1 MRIGS
6 LCTGYGGLDLAAHAL
21 LGGDIA
27 WVCDIDEDVN
37 RLLEVRFPGIPNLGD
52 ITALPDA
59 EPVDVVTAGF
69 PCQPVSTAGQRKG
82 IEDERWIWD
91 DIIAFVGRMD
101 PRPRMLLLENVP
113 GLLSAN
119 RGDAM
124 ARVVEGLAA
133 LGYVGRY
140 RLLRASDVGACHRRA
155 RWFCVALHAEHAG
168 WDAAPFAGRVAEAS
182 AIGEGGE
189 WESAGTDRSPVADS
203 DGIRVGPVGGS
214 GRRDD
219 GFDGVGESA
228 AVPAGTEGAHA
239 ADSPQ
244 GDYLPTPT
252 SWLGRRPGNSDLTDP
267 GSKRVG
273 SGGSHPRSIELV
285 DAIARMLPTPTAQ
298 AAKHGATPDIHA
310 NRHGHNL
317 WDLPHLLPGGRGH
330 DPEVWGSFTA
340 ALDRHAAV
348 MGSRAPSPVTD
359 DGKLSPRFVEWM
371 MMLPPGWV
379 TGDDLG
385 LTRAAQLRILG
396 NGVVPAQAYAAYAS
410 LFETMGVAA

>member
-69 PCQPVSTAGQRKG
+69 PCQPVSNAGQRKG

>member
-69 PCQPVSTAGQRKG
+69 PCQPVSNAGRRKG

-203 DGIRVGPVGGS
+203 DGVRVGPVGGS

-310 NRHGHNL
+310 NRYGHNL

-348 MGSRAPSPVTD
+348 MGSHAPSPVTD

>member
-1 MRIGS
+1 
-6 LCTGYGGLDLAAHAL
+6 
-21 LGGDIA
+21 
-27 WVCDIDEDVN
+27 
-37 RLLEVRFPGIPNLGD
+37 
-52 ITALPDA
+52 
-59 EPVDVVTAGF
+59 
-69 PCQPVSTAGQRKG
+69 
-82 IEDERWIWD
+82 
-91 DIIAFVGRMD
+91 VGRMA
-101 PRPRMLLLENVP
+101 E
-113 GLLSAN
+113 
-119 RGDAM
+119 
-124 ARVVEGLAA
+124 E
-133 LGYVGRY
+133 
-140 RLLRASDVGACHRRA
+140 SD
-155 RWFCVALHAEHAG
+155 
-168 WDAAPFAGRVAEAS
+168 
-182 AIGEGGE
+182 IGEGGE
-189 WESAGTDRSPVADS
+189 WESAGTGRSPVADS

-273 SGGSHPRSIELV
+273 SGGSRRRSIELV

-310 NRHGHNL
+310 NRYGHNL
-317 WDLPHLLPGGRGH
+317 WDLPHLLPGGRVH

-359 DGKLSPRFVEWM
+359 GKLSPRFVEWM
-371 MMLPPGWV
+371 MMLPP
-379 TGDDLG
+379 
-385 LTRAAQLRILG
+385 
-396 NGVVPAQAYAAYAS
+396 
-410 LFETMGVAA
+410 

>member
-1 MRIGS
+1 VRIGS

-69 PCQPVSTAGQRKG
+69 PCQPVSNAGRRKG

-203 DGIRVGPVGGS
+203 DGVRVGPVGGS

-310 NRHGHNL
+310 NRYGHNL

-348 MGSRAPSPVTD
+348 MGSHAPSPVTD

>member
-69 PCQPVSTAGQRKG
+69 PCQPVSNAGQRKG

-91 DIIAFVGRMD
+91 DIVAFVGRMD

-168 WDAAPFAGRVAEAS
+168 WDAAPFAGRVAETS
-182 AIGEGGE
+182 AIGKGGE

-219 GFDGVGESA
+219 GFDGVGEPA